1 MIRDDEVHTGRK
13 STLPWDAPLSQ
24 VLQNENVLEAL
35 TERTWQRLERAQV
48 VKGGRRAG
56 DS

>member
-35 TERTWQRLERAQV
+35 TERT
-48 VKGGRRAG
+48 
-56 DS
+56 